1 MSLGRRSCSLVLP
14 GVLLVLLLAVP
25 GGFAKDKEVRIP
37 LPRRSHATPVQNLNR
52 EGVKALQKHDYEKAK
67 KLFYQAYLLDPNDP
81 FTLNNLGYVSELQG
95 EVDRAQ
101 RFYALAAE
109 QTSDARVDRST
120 SETMIGKPVS
130 AVAGKTDDV
139 RVQVNRYNV
148 EAIGLLMKDRAP
160 EADLL
165 LHKALALDRH
175 NPFTLNNLGYAQEK
189 EGELEQALS
198 FYSAAA
204 ATRATDPVVVTPNAG
219 WRGKPI
225 GEIASENA
233 RKVQRMMSRTEG
245 REARVARLNLRG
257 VSAINRNERDK
268 ARQFFEQAY
277 KLDPNDAFTLNNMGY
292 LAETQGDQ
300 ETARF
305 YYEKAQDAN
314 RNHARVEVATRKQA
328 EGRQLATVADQ
339 SYGMVGTSMQ
349 AEVEARRRK
358 GGPVVLKR
366 RDNTPVIDSAPAP
379 SSSERPAP
387 GPGNMMGG
395 GSPAGAAPASPSPQP
410 AAGAPVST
418 TPPPA
423 GTTGAAPTT
432 STSQPAQEPGWK
444 PATPAPSLPSVE
456 PVPTQPEKPP
466 QTVTPPA
473 PPPTQQIPPPT
484 TGTTPR

>member
-1 MSLGRRSCSLVLP
+1 MSLGPKPCSLVLP
-14 GVLLVLLLAVP
+14 GLLLALLLAVP
-25 GGFAKDKEVRIP
+25 SGFAKDKEVRIP
-37 LPRRSHATPVQNLNR
+37 LPKRSHATPVQNLNR
-52 EGVKALQKHDYEKAK
+52 DGVKALEKHDYEKAK

-95 EVDRAQ
+95 EIDRAQ

-120 SETMIGKPVS
+120 NDQIVGKPVS
-130 AVAGKTDDV
+130 VVAGKTDDV

-148 EAIGLLMKDRAP
+148 EAISLLLKDRAP

-204 ATRATDPVVVTPNAG
+204 ATRASDPVVVTPHAG

-225 GEIASENA
+225 GEIAADNA
-233 RKVQRMMSRTEG
+233 RNVRRIMNRTEG

-268 ARQFFEQAY
+268 ARGFFEQAY

-292 LAETQGDQ
+292 LSEMDGDQ
-300 ETARF
+300 ETAKF
-305 YYEKAQDAN
+305 YYEKALDAN
-314 RNHARVEVATRKQA
+314 RSKARVEVATRKQA

-339 SYGMVGTSMQ
+339 SSGMVETSMQ
-349 AEVEARRRK
+349 TQVEARRRR

-366 RDNTPVIDSAPAP
+366 RDNTPVMEAAPAP
-379 SSSERPAP
+379 STAERPAP
-387 GPGNMMGG
+387 GPGNMTGG
-395 GSPAGAAPASPSPQP
+395 GAPAGGAAPGGPNPQP
-410 AAGAPVST
+410 AGGTPV
-418 TPPPA
+418 TPP
-423 GTTGAAPTT
+423 
-432 STSQPAQEPGWK
+432 SQPAQQPGWN
-444 PATPAPSLPSVE
+444 PAAPTPSLPSVE
-456 PVPTQPEKPP
+456 PLPTAPP
-466 QTVTPPA
+466 QPQQQQNPNVAPPVPPA
-473 PPPTQQIPPPT
+473 TQQIPPPT
-484 TGTTPR
+484 TGATPR

>member
-1 MSLGRRSCSLVLP
+1 MSLGRKPCSLVL
-14 GVLLVLLLAVP
+14 LAMLAVVP

-37 LPRRSHATPVQNLNR
+37 LPKRSHPTPVQNLNR
-52 EGVKALQKHDYEKAK
+52 EGVKALEKHDYEKAK

-95 EVDRAQ
+95 EIDRAQ

-120 SETMIGKPVS
+120 SETMVGKPVS

-148 EAIGLLMKDRAP
+148 EAIGLLMNDRAP

-204 ATRATDPVVVTPNAG
+204 ATQAKDPVVVTPISG

-233 RKVQRMMSRTEG
+233 RKVQRMMSRAEG
-245 REARVARLNLRG
+245 LQARVARLNLRG
-257 VSAINRNERDK
+257 VSAINRNQRDK
-268 ARQFFEQAY
+268 ARQYFEQAH

-292 LAETQGDQ
+292 LAEMDGDQ
-300 ETARF
+300 ETAKF
-305 YYEKAQDAN
+305 YYEKALTSDHS
-314 RNHARVEVATRKQA
+314 HARVEVATRKQA
-328 EGRQLATVADQ
+328 EGEQLATVADQ
-339 SYGMVGTSMQ
+339 SSGMVQTSMQ
-349 AEVEARRRK
+349 QEVEARRQR
-358 GGPVVLKR
+358 GGPIVLKR
-366 RDNTPVIDSAPAP
+366 RDNSPVNDAAPAP
-379 SSSERPAP
+379 STSEPPSP
-387 GPGNMMGG
+387 GMPPSGG
-395 GSPAGAAPASPSPQP
+395 GG
-410 AAGAPVST
+410 AAGAP
-418 TPPPA
+418 PA
-423 GTTGAAPTT
+423 AAPAEPNQ
-432 STSQPAQEPGWK
+432 QPANGPGWK
-444 PATPAPSLPSVE
+444 PATQAPSLPSVE
-456 PVPTQPEKPP
+456 PGPSTPQQQPQEQPE
-466 QTVTPPA
+466 TVTPPLPPA
-473 PPPTQQIPPPT
+473 TQQVPPPPTDQ
-484 TGTTPR
+484 TPR